1 MYLKSSFR
9 ACRSDKEG
17 RPDRLPC
24 ARFLYDTES
33 DHQYANLVTYST
45 AQVCLSINLVPGN
58 QTCMLAPSRL
68 KYRYPLFKLCDLLL
82 WRCISGSQEF
92 HFSLWEWPSP
102 VWTPAG
108 ASLERLC
115 VTKPFQV
122 PTLGSDRYI
131 SDCSSGGRSSS
142 CTQRAQG

>member
-24 ARFLYDTES
+24 ARFLYDSES

-82 WRCISGSQEF
+82 WRCISASQEF

-108 ASLERLC
+108 ADPAGRRRHQAFLLS
-115 VTKPFQV
+115 
-122 PTLGSDRYI
+122 TLAGDRYLAD
-131 SDCSSGGRSSS
+131 SFSHVRVASP
-142 CTQRAQG
+142 